1 MKGMYP
7 TPYPRARNANL
18 TQSLAPQGVAL
29 NFERTGGEAIT
40 EAPYPNVPKSLEN
53 VPTSVP
59 KLRIEAIGFG
69 AYYCAAYRRDG
80 CPDVLLDGADGKPQR
95 FASAT
100 AAIKAAE
107 LALHFRPEQPV
118 DADVLGA
125 RRFHEDRAAAEAALQ
140 IEALGGVVVDGRI
153 VPVEVRRR

>member
-1 MKGMYP
+1 MSDDVPAAVP
-7 TPYPRARNANL
+7 TQFSTNSTQRLVAQGIEAEARELLRDAPSPL
-18 TQSLAPQGVAL
+18 RTQ
-29 NFERTGGEAIT
+29 
-40 EAPYPNVPKSLEN
+40 NVPKSLES

-80 CPDVLLDGADGKPQR
+80 CPDVLLDDADGRPER

-107 LALHFRPEQPV
+107 LALHFRPDQPIE
-118 DADVLGA
+118 ADILGA
-125 RRFHEDRAAAEAALQ
+125 RRFHEARAAAEAALQ
-140 IEALGGVVVDGRI
+140 IEALGGVVVDGRV

>member
-1 MKGMYP
+1 M
-7 TPYPRARNANL
+7 
-18 TQSLAPQGVAL
+18 
-29 NFERTGGEAIT
+29 T
-40 EAPYPNVPKSLEN
+40 E
-53 VPTSVP
+53 T
-59 KLRIEAIGFG
+59 RIEAIGFG

-80 CPDVLLDGADGKPQR
+80 APDVLLDDADGKPQR

-118 DADVLGA
+118 EPDILGA
-125 RRFHEDRAAAEAALQ
+125 GSFHEVRAATEAALQ
-140 IEALGGVVVDGRI
+140 IEALGGVVVDGRV